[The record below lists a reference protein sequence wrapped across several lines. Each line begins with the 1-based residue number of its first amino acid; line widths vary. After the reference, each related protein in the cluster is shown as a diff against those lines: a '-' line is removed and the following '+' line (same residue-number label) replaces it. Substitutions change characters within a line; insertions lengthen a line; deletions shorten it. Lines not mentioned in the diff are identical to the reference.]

1 MLVQEARISEV
12 QFYDFS
18 ELLLNFEADR
28 DLSCCRYI
36 FNQLKDIKNG
46 RRNLKRIA
54 RFYIKLRKN
63 YHEG

>member
-28 DLSCCRYI
+28 LVLLSLAI
-36 FNQLKDIKNG
+36 
-46 RRNLKRIA
+46 
-54 RFYIKLRKN
+54 
-63 YHEG
+63 